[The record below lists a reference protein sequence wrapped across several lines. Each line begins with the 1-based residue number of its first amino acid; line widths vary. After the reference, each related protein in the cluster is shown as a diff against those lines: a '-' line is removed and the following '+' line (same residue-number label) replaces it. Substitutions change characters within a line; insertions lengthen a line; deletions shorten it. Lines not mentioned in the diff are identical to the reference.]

1 MAQKLV
7 VIGAGMAS
15 RQALEH
21 LFNAA
26 PGVWDVTFFNTKP
39 RGNHNRIMLSPV
51 LSGEKT
57 YGDIIIHDADGNGAH
72 GVTCHLGEAIISID
86 RARKVV
92 IIAAGRPGASA
103 VVIGGGLLEND
114 LKRRG
119 IMVDECMVTSDPDIL
134 SVGECVDRGGM
145 VYGLVVP
152 LFDMARMI
160 AKTLTPGDFA
170 EGEGREEIVYR
181 GAARGVYQRLVIEGD
196 RLIGAVMYGE
206 TGDGSWFFGQMKDET
221 DVSDTRDTLIFGP
234 AYAGGTSV
242 DPMAA
247 VAALPD
253 NAEICGCNGV
263 CEGQIVAAMQAG
275 AGDLDAV
282 PVVTKASGSCRT
294 CTGLVEQVLVAT
306 LGDCFKMPVAKPV
319 CTCTDMTHED
329 VRRLIKSQALKSMP
343 AVMQQ
348 LG

>member
-1 MAQKLV
+1 MAQKLF

-15 RQALEH
+15 RRALEH

-57 YGDIIIHDADGNGAH
+57 YADIIIHDADGNGAH

-134 SVGECVDRGGM
+134 SVGECVDHGGM

-160 AKTLTPGDFA
+160 AKTLTAGGFA

-181 GAARGVYQRLVIEGD
+181 GAAHGVYQRLVIEGD

-206 TGDGSWFFGQMKDET
+206 TGGGSWFFGQMNDGT
-221 DVSDTRDTLIFGP
+221 YVSDTRDTLVFGP
-234 AYAGGTSV
+234 AYARGTSV

-247 VAALPD
+247 VAALP

-263 CEGQIVAAMQAG
+263 CKGQIVAAIQAG

-282 PVVTKASGSCRT
+282 PAVTTASGSCRT
-294 CTGLVEQVLVAT
+294 CTGLVEQVLAVT
-306 LGDCFKMPVAKPV
+306 LGDGFKMPGAKPV
-319 CTCTDMTHED
+319 HTCTDLTHED

-343 AVMQQ
+343 AGMQQ